1 MERGGGIQT
10 GVVRGSVNGGQGKGE
25 REKRKVASSHGYGQ
39 CS

>member
-1 MERGGGIQT
+1 MEWGGRQM

-25 REKRKVASSHGYGQ
+25 LEKRKVASYHGYGQ